1 MICRKCG
8 ETIEDNALFC
18 TNCGEKTVKADS
30 PEQNNAGYQ
39 ENVSKG
45 EAPAQDNYGYQN
57 NFNAGANSAPSQDAG
72 FYSAPGAPYGQN
84 TPYSN
89 GAPWYPP
96 INDKAA
102 SVKDY
107 LKWMLLYPLWA
118 LIPGVGFIIYL
129 VVCFKY
135 AFDETFKARSNFFKA
150 TLITMAISVC
160 FAVVMCIIMFGVVGG
175 LVSSG
180 MDTFSEMYPE
190 LYEEFAE
197 GYYNAMRI
205 FFGS

>member
-18 TNCGEKTVKADS
+18 TNCGEKTVHKEA
-30 PEQNNAGYQ
+30 PAQ
-39 ENVSKG
+39 ENVSYQ
-45 EAPAQDNYGYQN
+45 ENTGYYEN
-57 NFNAGANSAPSQDAG
+57 NNGGANSSHGQNGG

-84 TPYSN
+84 MPYSN

-96 INDKAA
+96 VNDKAA

-160 FAVVMCIIMFGVVGG
+160 IAIVMCIIMFSVVGG
-175 LVSSG
+175 LVATG
-180 MDTFSEMYPE
+180 VDTFSEMYPE

-197 GYYNAMRI
+197 GYYGAMRI